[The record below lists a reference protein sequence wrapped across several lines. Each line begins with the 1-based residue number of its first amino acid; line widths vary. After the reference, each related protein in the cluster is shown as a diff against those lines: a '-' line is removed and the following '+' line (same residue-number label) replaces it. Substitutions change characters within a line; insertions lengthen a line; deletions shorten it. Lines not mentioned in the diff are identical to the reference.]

1 MKRNSRCKLP
11 NTFQAR
17 ESRMAI
23 AVDIMSSCLMLW
35 SLISF
40 AASLYCVNQFNIK
53 SYNHFMS
60 LDNFLILTSFD

>member
-23 AVDIMSSCLMLW
+23 AVDIMSPCLMLW

-40 AASLYCVNQFNIK
+40 ADSLCESIQYQVQQSF
-53 SYNHFMS
+53 YV
-60 LDNFLILTSFD
+60 TS